1 MNPCHL
7 LIRVFGWGTMAN
19 LPSSPI
25 LYFFLF
31 RKWFSFFF
39 CAFGFVHIPG
49 VGPLVPVTGHI
60 LIVTTDWALRL
71 PHLTCPLY
79 NLSIC
84 FPTIH
89 MFPIFHFIFFFF
101 FSLFFYHLLRLP
113 HLTCPLYKLSICFPT
128 THMFPIFHFIFFFF
142 FFLFIL
148 PLITFSLYHFFV
160 FFSYIFHHWL
170 GLCLSCPLYNF
181 SICFPTIHIF
191 LFYSKL
197 FHLII
202 FYFPLFFHHHWLWL
216 RLNRPLYNY

>member
-60 LIVTTDWALRL
+60 LIVTTDWALR

-84 FPTIH
+84 FPSIH
-89 MFPIFHFIFFFF
+89 MFPIFHLIFFFF
-101 FSLFFYHLLRLP
+101 FSLFFLFFSTTYSASLASPALFTNFQFASPPPTCFLFFTLFFSSFFSFLFYHWLLFRF
-113 HLTCPLYKLSICFPT
+113 I
-128 THMFPIFHFIFFFF
+128 IFLF
-142 FFLFIL
+142 FFLI
-148 PLITFSLYHFFV
+148 FS
-160 FFSYIFHHWL
+160 
-170 GLCLSCPLYNF
+170 
-181 SICFPTIHIF
+181 TID
-191 LFYSKL
+191 
-197 FHLII
+197 
-202 FYFPLFFHHHWLWL
+202 
-216 RLNRPLYNY
+216 

>member
-19 LPSSPI
+19 LPSNPI
-25 LYFFLF
+25 SYFFLF
-31 RKWFSFFF
+31 RRWFSFFF

-60 LIVTTDWALRL
+60 LIVTTDWALR

-84 FPTIH
+84 FPSH
-89 MFPIFHFIFFFF
+89 PHVSYFSLYFFLVF
-101 FSLFFYHLLRLP
+101 FSFFLPLICLP

-128 THMFPIFHFIFFFF
+128 IHMFPIFHFIFFFF

-160 FFSYIFHHWL
+160 CFFLMTRCMVI
-170 GLCLSCPLYNF
+170 
-181 SICFPTIHIF
+181 
-191 LFYSKL
+191 
-197 FHLII
+197 
-202 FYFPLFFHHHWLWL
+202 
-216 RLNRPLYNY
+216 